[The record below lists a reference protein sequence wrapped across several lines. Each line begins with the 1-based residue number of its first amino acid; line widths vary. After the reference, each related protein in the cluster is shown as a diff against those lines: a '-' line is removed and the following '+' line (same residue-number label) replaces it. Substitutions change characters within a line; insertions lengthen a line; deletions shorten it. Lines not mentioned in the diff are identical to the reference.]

1 VIDSRTPPSQVTPRP
16 KPVVTDAELDALSR
30 QLRREKVGD
39 SLSVRSTLIA
49 LSLDKRL
56 RQPAPA
62 KASRVRRT

>member
-1 VIDSRTPPSQVTPRP
+1 MTHPILSMLPEEVRALHFEEEV
-16 KPVVTDAELDALSR
+16 DALSR

-62 KASRVRRT
+62 KASRVRRK